1 MKFTLFTK
9 NRFWQM
15 TLLILVCYL
24 IVDMEIDSVNI
35 PPMENTLIIL
45 FIILFIGRIACR
57 YFLQQLNIRNLKI
70 YGKVIPPVFRDEID
84 EATLSKMVDYTY
96 DNSRLTAKENLASDG
111 IELAILFILLPVL
124 VMWIDGLNL
133 HIIGQALIF
142 FGLLALIGG
151 IAGLPFELYDTF
163 VLEKKYGFS
172 TITWRLWISDLIK
185 SVLISAIIMG
195 VMISAFMAFIHYLP
209 ASWWFWAWVF
219 FTLFEIILMW
229 LYPVLIAPLFNKFE
243 PIKDEAL
250 REKIN
255 SLMDKVGLKTKG
267 IYQVD
272 EGKRSN
278 HTNAYFTGIGKTKRI
293 VLYDTLLSSHT
304 PDEIVAVLAH
314 EIGHWKKK
322 HILKQLT
329 FMIAASLVLL
339 YFVYLIVNWKA
350 IYTAFGLSYQPVYAG
365 LFLVSL
371 YLGAAVFFLSPV
383 GAAVTRRYEREADR
397 MAFELTGTSQ
407 PMIKALKRLAKDNL
421 TNLHPHPFYVWFYY
435 SHPPLI
441 ERIEYLQAM
450 DDIPAA
456 TKPANETFLL

>member
-1 MKFTLFTK
+1 
-9 NRFWQM
+9 
-15 TLLILVCYL
+15 
-24 IVDMEIDSVNI
+24 MEKV
-35 PPMENTLIIL
+35 LIIL
-45 FIILFIGRIACR
+45 FLVLFIGRIVCR
-57 YFLQQLNIRNLKI
+57 YFLQQLNIRDLKI

-84 EATLSKMVDYTY
+84 EATLAKMVDYTY
-96 DNSRLTAKENLASDG
+96 DNSRLTAKENLTSDV
-111 IELAILFILLPVL
+111 IELAILFLLLPIL
-124 VMWIDGLNL
+124 VGWIVGLNL
-133 HIIGQALIF
+133 HIIWQALIF

-151 IAGLPFELYDTF
+151 IVGLPFELYDTF

-172 TITWRLWISDLIK
+172 TITWHLWITDLIK
-185 SVLISAIIMG
+185 SLILSAIIMTI
-195 VMISAFMAFIHYLP
+195 MISSFMAFIYYLP

-219 FTLFEIILMW
+219 FTLFEIILLW

-255 SLMDKVGLKTKG
+255 ALMDKAGLKTKG

-272 EGKRSN
+272 EGKRSK

-293 VLYDTLLSSHT
+293 VLYDTLLASHT

-322 HILKQLT
+322 HILKQLS
-329 FMIAASLVLL
+329 FMIITSLVLL
-339 YFVYLIVNWKA
+339 YFIYLIVNWSFL
-350 IYTAFGLSYQPVYAG
+350 YSAFGLKVTPVYAG

-371 YLGAAVFFLSPV
+371 YLSSAGYFLSPLGAAVM
-383 GAAVTRRYEREADR
+383 RRYEREADKT
-397 MAFELTGTSQ
+397 AWELTGTSE
-407 PMIKALKRLAKDNL
+407 PMISALKRLAKDNL
-421 TNLHPHPFYVWFYY
+421 TNLHPHPLYVWFYY

-450 DDIPAA
+450 DNKKAP
-456 TKPANETFLL
+456 

>member
-1 MKFTLFTK
+1 MLKVE
-9 NRFWQM
+9 N
-15 TLLILVCYL
+15 TLLILFL
-24 IVDMEIDSVNI
+24 
-35 PPMENTLIIL
+35 
-45 FIILFIGRIACR
+45 ILFIGRIVCR
-57 YFLQQLNIRNLKI
+57 YIFQQLNIRDLKT
-70 YGKVIPPVFRDEID
+70 YGKIIPPVFQGTID
-84 EATLSKMVDYTY
+84 EATLAKTVDYTY
-96 DNSRLTAKENLASDG
+96 DNSRLTAKENLVGDG
-111 IELAILFILLPVL
+111 IELAILFLVLPLLAV
-124 VMWIDGLNL
+124 WIAGLNL

-142 FGLLALIGG
+142 FGLLAIISG

-172 TITWRLWISDLIK
+172 TITWRLWITDLIK
-185 SVLISAIIMG
+185 SLIISVILMTI
-195 VMISAFMAFIHYLP
+195 MISAFMAFIHYLP
-209 ASWWFWAWVF
+209 ASWWFWAWAF
-219 FTLFEIILMW
+219 FTLFEITLLW

-243 PIKDEAL
+243 PIKDEEL

-255 SLMDKVGLKTKG
+255 ALMDKAGLKTRG

-272 EGKRSN
+272 EGKRSK

-329 FMIAASLVLL
+329 FMIIASLVLL
-339 YFVYLIVNWKA
+339 YFIYLIVNWSLL
-350 IYTAFGLSYQPVYAG
+350 YNAFGLKVTPVYAG

-371 YLGAAVFFLSPV
+371 YLSSAGYFSSPI

-397 MAFELTGTSQ
+397 MAFELTGTAQ
-407 PMIKALKRLAKDNL
+407 PMINALKRLAKDNL
-421 TNLHPHPFYVWFYY
+421 TNLHPHPLYVWFHY

-450 DDIPAA
+450 DNKKAP
-456 TKPANETFLL
+456 

>member
-1 MKFTLFTK
+1 
-9 NRFWQM
+9 
-15 TLLILVCYL
+15 
-24 IVDMEIDSVNI
+24 MEKA
-35 PPMENTLIIL
+35 LIIL
-45 FIILFIGRIACR
+45 FLVLFIGRVVCR
-57 YFLQQLNIRNLKI
+57 YVLQLLNIRDLKT
-70 YGKVIPPVFRDEID
+70 YGKIIPPVFQGTID
-84 EATLSKMVDYTY
+84 EATLAKMVDYTY

-111 IELAILFILLPVL
+111 IDLAILFLLLPVL
-124 VMWIDGLNL
+124 VGWITGLNL
-133 HIIGQALIF
+133 HIIWQALIF
-142 FGLLALIGG
+142 FGLLAIIGG
-151 IAGLPFELYDTF
+151 IAGLPFELYGTF

-172 TITWRLWISDLIK
+172 TITWRLWITDLIK
-185 SVLISAIIMG
+185 SLILSAILMTI
-195 VMISAFMAFIHYLP
+195 MISAFMAFIHYLP

-219 FTLFEIILMW
+219 FTLFEITLLW

-243 PIKDEAL
+243 PIKDDVL

-255 SLMDKVGLKTKG
+255 ALMDKVGLKTKG

-272 EGKRSN
+272 EGKRSK

-293 VLYDTLLSSHT
+293 VLYDTLLASHT

-339 YFVYLIVNWKA
+339 YFIYLIVNWSFL
-350 IYTAFGLSYQPVYAG
+350 YSAFGLKITPVYAG

-371 YLGAAVFFLSPV
+371 YLSAIGYFLSPIGV
-383 GAAVTRRYEREADR
+383 AVTRRYEREADR
-397 MAFELTGTSQ
+397 MTLDLTGTAL
-407 PMIKALKRLAKDNL
+407 PMINALKRLAKDNL
-421 TNLHPHPFYVWFYY
+421 TNLHPHPLYVWFYY

-450 DDIPAA
+450 DNKKAS
-456 TKPANETFLL
+456 

>member
-1 MKFTLFTK
+1 ME
-9 NRFWQM
+9 RA
-15 TLLILVCYL
+15 LV
-24 IVDMEIDSVNI
+24 
-35 PPMENTLIIL
+35 IL
-45 FIILFIGRIACR
+45 FLVLFVGRIVWR
-57 YFLQQLNIRNLKI
+57 YFLQQLNISDLKI

-84 EATLSKMVDYTY
+84 ETTLAKMVDYTY
-96 DNSRLTAKENLASDG
+96 DNSRLTAKENLTSDG
-111 IELAILFILLPVL
+111 IELGILFLLLPIL
-124 VMWIDGLNL
+124 VGWIVGLNL
-133 HIIGQALIF
+133 HIIWQALIF

-151 IAGLPFELYDTF
+151 IAGLPFDLYDTF

-172 TITWRLWISDLIK
+172 TITWRLWITDLIK
-185 SVLISAIIMG
+185 SLILSAIIMTI
-195 VMISAFMAFIHYLP
+195 MISAFMAFIHYLP

-219 FTLFEIILMW
+219 FTLFEIILLW

-255 SLMDKVGLKTKG
+255 ALMDKAGLKTKG

-272 EGKRSN
+272 EGKRSK

-293 VLYDTLLSSHT
+293 VLYDTLLASHA

-329 FMIAASLVLL
+329 FMIVASLVLL
-339 YFVYLIVNWKA
+339 YFIYLIVNWSFL
-350 IYTAFGLSYQPVYAG
+350 YSAFGLKVTPVYAG

-371 YLGAAVFFLSPV
+371 YLSSAGFFLSPV
-383 GAAVTRRYEREADR
+383 GAAITRRYEREADK
-397 MAFELTGTSQ
+397 MAWELTGTSE
-407 PMIKALKRLAKDNL
+407 PMINALKRLAKDNL
-421 TNLHPHPFYVWFYY
+421 TNLHPHPLYVWFYY

-441 ERIEYLQAM
+441 ERIEYLRAM
-450 DDIPAA
+450 DNKKTP
-456 TKPANETFLL
+456 

>member
-1 MKFTLFTK
+1 MEKA
-9 NRFWQM
+9 
-15 TLLILVCYL
+15 LLILFLV
-24 IVDMEIDSVNI
+24 
-35 PPMENTLIIL
+35 L
-45 FIILFIGRIACR
+45 FVGRIACR

-70 YGKVIPPVFRDEID
+70 YGKIIPPVFQGEID
-84 EATLSKMVDYTY
+84 EATLAKMVDYTY
-96 DNSRLTAKENLASDG
+96 DNSRLTAKENLAGDG
-111 IELAILFILLPVL
+111 IELAILFLLLPWLVL
-124 VMWIDGLNL
+124 WITGLNL

-142 FGLLALIGG
+142 FGLLAIISG
-151 IAGLPFELYDTF
+151 IAGLPFDLYDTF

-172 TITWRLWISDLIK
+172 TITWRLWITDLIK
-185 SVLISAIIMG
+185 AVLISAILMG
-195 VMISAFMAFIHYLP
+195 VMISAFMAFIHYLK
-209 ASWWFWAWVF
+209 ATWWFWAWAF
-219 FTLFEIILMW
+219 FTLFEITLMW

-255 SLMDKVGLKTKG
+255 ALLNKAGLKAKG

-272 EGKRSN
+272 EGKRSK

-304 PDEIVAVLAH
+304 PEEIVAVLAH

-322 HILKQLT
+322 HILKQLS
-329 FMIAASLVLL
+329 FMIVASLVLL
-339 YFVYLIVNWKA
+339 YCVYLIVNWQA
-350 IYTAFGLSYQPVYAG
+350 LYNAFGLNYQPVYAG

-371 YLGAAVFFLSPV
+371 YLGTAGFFLSPI
-383 GAAVTRRYEREADR
+383 GAAITRRYEREADR
-397 MAFELTGTSQ
+397 MAFDLTGTAL
-407 PMIKALKRLAKDNL
+407 PMINALKRLAKDNL

-450 DDIPAA
+450 DKVVI
-456 TKPANETFLL
+456 ANF

>member
-1 MKFTLFTK
+1 
-9 NRFWQM
+9 
-15 TLLILVCYL
+15 
-24 IVDMEIDSVNI
+24 
-35 PPMENTLIIL
+35 MENTLVIL
-45 FIILFIGRIACR
+45 FLVLFAGRIACR
-57 YFLQQLNIRNLKI
+57 YILQQLNIRNLKT
-70 YGKVIPPVFRDEID
+70 YGKIIPPVFRDEIE
-84 EATLSKMVDYTY
+84 EATLAKMVDYTY
-96 DNSRLTAKENLASDG
+96 DNSRLTAKENLTGDG
-111 IELAILFILLPVL
+111 IELAILFLLLPVL
-124 VMWIDGLNL
+124 VLWITGLNL

-142 FGLLALIGG
+142 FGLLAIISG

-172 TITWRLWISDLIK
+172 TITWRLWVTDLIE
-185 SVLISAIIMG
+185 SLVLSAIIMAI
-195 VMISAFMAFIHYLP
+195 MISAFIAFIHYLP

-255 SLMDKVGLKTKG
+255 ALMDKVGLKTKG

-272 EGKRSN
+272 AGKRSK
-278 HTNAYFTGIGKTKRI
+278 HTNAYFTGIGKNKRI

-322 HILKQLT
+322 HILKQLS
-329 FMIAASLVLL
+329 FMVIASLILL
-339 YFVYLIVNWKA
+339 YCVYLIINWQA
-350 IYTAFGLSYQPVYAG
+350 LYNAFGLNYQPVYAG

-371 YLGAAVFFLSPV
+371 YLGTAGFFLSPV

-397 MAFELTGTSQ
+397 MAFDLTGTSL
-407 PMIKALKRLAKDNL
+407 PMINALKRLAKDNL

-450 DDIPAA
+450 DNS
-456 TKPANETFLL
+456 KG

>member
-1 MKFTLFTK
+1 
-9 NRFWQM
+9 
-15 TLLILVCYL
+15 
-24 IVDMEIDSVNI
+24 MEKA
-35 PPMENTLIIL
+35 LIIL
-45 FIILFIGRIACR
+45 FLVLFVGRMVCR
-57 YFLQQLNIRNLKI
+57 YFLQRLNISNLKI
-70 YGKVIPPVFRDEID
+70 YGKIIPPVFQGTID
-84 EATLSKMVDYTY
+84 EATLNKMVDYTY
-96 DNSRLTAKENLASDG
+96 DNSRLAAKENLTGDV
-111 IELAILFILLPVL
+111 IELATLFLLLPVL
-124 VMWIDGLNL
+124 VGWIVGLNM
-133 HIIGQALIF
+133 HIIWQALIF

-172 TITWRLWISDLIK
+172 TITWRLWITDLIK
-185 SVLISAIIMG
+185 SLILSATIMTIM
-195 VMISAFMAFIHYLP
+195 VSVFMALIHYLP

-219 FTLFEIILMW
+219 FTLFEIILLW

-255 SLMDKVGLKTKG
+255 DLMDKVGLKTEG

-272 EGKRSN
+272 EGKRSK

-293 VLYDTLLSSHT
+293 VLYDTLLVSHT

-322 HILKQLT
+322 HILKQLS
-329 FMIAASLVLL
+329 FMIVAYLVLL
-339 YFVYLIVNWKA
+339 YLIYLIINWSFL
-350 IYTAFGLSYQPVYAG
+350 YSAFGLKVTPVYAG

-371 YLGAAVFFLSPV
+371 YLSSAGYFLGPIGAAVM
-383 GAAVTRRYEREADR
+383 RRYEREADKT
-397 MAFELTGTSQ
+397 AWELTGTSG
-407 PMIKALKRLAKDNL
+407 PMINALKRLAKDNL
-421 TNLHPHPFYVWFYY
+421 TNLHPHPSYVWFYY

-450 DDIPAA
+450 DNKKA
-456 TKPANETFLL
+456 L

>member
-1 MKFTLFTK
+1 M
-9 NRFWQM
+9 
-15 TLLILVCYL
+15 LVADL
-24 IVDMEIDSVNI
+24 VVDIKTDSVNI
-35 PPMENTLIIL
+35 RNSWGQLILMEKALVIL
-45 FIILFIGRIACR
+45 FLVLFVGRIACR

-70 YGKVIPPVFRDEID
+70 YGKIIPPVFQGEID
-84 EATLSKMVDYTY
+84 EATLAKMVDYTY
-96 DNSRLTAKENLASDG
+96 DNSRLTAKENLAGDG
-111 IELAILFILLPVL
+111 IELAILFLLLPWL
-124 VMWIDGLNL
+124 VIWITGLNL

-142 FGLLALIGG
+142 FGLLAIISG
-151 IAGLPFELYDTF
+151 IAGLPFDLYDTF

-172 TITWRLWISDLIK
+172 TITWRLWITDLIK
-185 SVLISAIIMG
+185 AVLISAILMG
-195 VMISAFMAFIHYLP
+195 VMISAFMAFIHYLK
-209 ASWWFWAWVF
+209 ATWWFWAWAF
-219 FTLFEIILMW
+219 FTLFEITLMW

-255 SLMDKVGLKTKG
+255 ALLNKAGLKAKG

-272 EGKRSN
+272 EGKRSK

-304 PDEIVAVLAH
+304 PEEIVAVLAH

-322 HILKQLT
+322 HILKQLS
-329 FMIAASLVLL
+329 FMIVASLVLL
-339 YFVYLIVNWKA
+339 YCVYLIVNWQA
-350 IYTAFGLSYQPVYAG
+350 LYNAFGLNYQPVYAG

-371 YLGAAVFFLSPV
+371 YLGAAGFFLSPI
-383 GAAVTRRYEREADR
+383 GAAITRRYEREADR
-397 MAFELTGTSQ
+397 MAFDLTGTAL
-407 PMIKALKRLAKDNL
+407 PMINALKRLAKDNL

-450 DDIPAA
+450 DKVVI
-456 TKPANETFLL
+456 ANF

>member
-1 MKFTLFTK
+1 MEKA
-9 NRFWQM
+9 
-15 TLLILVCYL
+15 LLILFLV
-24 IVDMEIDSVNI
+24 
-35 PPMENTLIIL
+35 L
-45 FIILFIGRIACR
+45 FVGRIACR

-70 YGKVIPPVFRDEID
+70 YGKIIPPVFQGEID
-84 EATLSKMVDYTY
+84 EATLAKMVDYTY
-96 DNSRLTAKENLASDG
+96 DNSRLTAKENLAGDG
-111 IELAILFILLPVL
+111 IELAILFLLLPWL
-124 VMWIDGLNL
+124 VVWITGLNL

-142 FGLLALIGG
+142 FGLLAIIGG
-151 IAGLPFELYDTF
+151 IAGLPFDLYDTF

-172 TITWRLWISDLIK
+172 TITWRLWITDLIK
-185 SVLISAIIMG
+185 AVLISAILMG
-195 VMISAFMAFIHYLP
+195 VMISAFMAFIHYLK
-209 ASWWFWAWVF
+209 ATWWFWAWAF
-219 FTLFEIILMW
+219 FTLFEITLMW

-255 SLMDKVGLKTKG
+255 ALLNKAGLKAKG

-272 EGKRSN
+272 EGKRSK

-304 PDEIVAVLAH
+304 PEEIVAVLAH

-322 HILKQLT
+322 HILKQLS
-329 FMIAASLVLL
+329 FMIVASLVLL
-339 YFVYLIVNWKA
+339 YCVYLIVNWQA
-350 IYTAFGLSYQPVYAG
+350 LYNAFGLNYQPVYAG

-371 YLGAAVFFLSPV
+371 YLGAAGFFLSPI
-383 GAAVTRRYEREADR
+383 GAAITRRYEREADR
-397 MAFELTGTSQ
+397 MAFDLTGTAL
-407 PMIKALKRLAKDNL
+407 PMINALKRLAKDNL

-450 DDIPAA
+450 DKVVI
-456 TKPANETFLL
+456 ANF